1 LTTWQCEYKSV
12 RNLVKK
18 SVGRP
23 NIWSFHIAKELE
35 SHRTHYKQLL
45 HNGCH

>member
-23 NIWSFHIAKELE
+23 NIWSFHRAKELE
-35 SHRTHYKQLL
+35 SP
-45 HNGCH
+45 